1 MDDRLSTLLFAA
13 EQAVD
18 IAVEAMLR
26 GRVHVKALID
36 KAFRRKHRDTNRLRF
51 AVIEE
56 LVRRSMRLRL
66 HGSVLT
72 VRARGPRRRQHR
84 PYGTRSCR

>member
-1 MDDRLSTLLFAA
+1 LTVVDDRLSTLLFAA

-18 IAVEAMLR
+18 IAVEALLR

-36 KAFRRKHRDTNRLRF
+36 TTAARLRPDI
-51 AVIEE
+51 AV
-56 LVRRSMRLRL
+56 
-66 HGSVLT
+66 HAG
-72 VRARGPRRRQHR
+72 QHR